1 MADSFF
7 FFDVEKMGL
16 ANNCA
21 GDRIHHREGEL
32 QVK

>member
-1 MADSFF
+1 MADSF

-21 GDRIHHREGEL
+21 GDRIHHREL
-32 QVK
+32 KIR